1 MTINVRKPV
10 EARAEAFIAN
20 ASHSRPTGQA
30 GQAGQS
36 PEEPTKT
43 VVNIRFDAA
52 LLGRI
57 DADARRLG
65 ISRTAWLHFAANSM
79 LERAK

>member
-20 ASHSRPTGQA
+20 ASHNRPA
-30 GQAGQS
+30 
-36 PEEPTKT
+36 EETKT
-43 VVNIRFDAA
+43 VVNIRFDTA

-65 ISRTAWLHFAANSM
+65 INRTAWLHFAANSM
-79 LERAK
+79 LERHKV